1 MVIGIVGGMGSYA
14 TVDLF
19 KRLVDAFP
27 AEKEWDRPRILL
39 DNYCTMPS
47 RVRAILYNERRE
59 ELCKDLA
66 FSVKHLIESGA
77 DKIILAC
84 NTSHVFL
91 PEIKQ
96 LVPEAERTIV
106 DIIDTLANDIHLNNV
121 DEVNLI
127 ASEGTIETKI
137 YNSKFARYGIT
148 INSPTEIQ
156 YKLLRDFIEAIKQ
169 NNLTESIMSSF
180 VKFVDECSTDSVI
193 LGCTE
198 LPILYSECLKSGF
211 KFRKKIFD
219 PLQSTIDLLVSNF

>member
-1 MVIGIVGGMGSYA
+1 MKYKLQLLVVGEY
-14 TVDLF
+14 TRINLF
-19 KRLVDAFP
+19 YHSLNLQKRIH
-27 AEKEWDRPRILL
+27 RP
-39 DNYCTMPS
+39 
-47 RVRAILYNERRE
+47 
-59 ELCKDLA
+59 
-66 FSVKHLIESGA
+66 
-77 DKIILAC
+77 
-84 NTSHVFL
+84 
-91 PEIKQ
+91 
-96 LVPEAERTIV
+96 
-106 DIIDTLANDIHLNNV
+106 
-121 DEVNLI
+121 
-127 ASEGTIETKI
+127 I